1 MFDGEANAGPG
12 MKDAGKRQELC
23 REFSYPIPSSAIP
36 LTSLT
41 KRASPEIDC
50 VVPESPEAFAI
61 SRNRMI
67 CKVSADDLSKP
78 FSLDRYAF
86 VHSPLQLLFDRSQPC
101 PHPISARLPFK
112 LEGAPAGSATDMS
125 KTKKV
130 ERFRLSKTTA
140 FSIFSRKAAEFNQPG
155 LIRMQ
160 RKREFSQPL
169 PHIFQEP
176 FRVSFVLKAHDNVI
190 GVPHYD
196 DLTAGV
202 VFTPVIGPKV
212 ERIVK
217 MDIGQKRRCR
227 SPYTKGNFEFERVLK
242 GWRTSARVLDL
253 AS

>member
-1 MFDGEANAGPG
+1 
-12 MKDAGKRQELC
+12 MKDTGQRQEFC
-23 REFSYPIPSSAIP
+23 REFSYPIPRSAIP
-36 LTSLT
+36 LTSLH

-67 CKVSADDLSKP
+67 RKVSADDLSKP
-78 FSLDRYAF
+78 FSLDRYGF
-86 VHSPLQLLFDRSQPC
+86 VHSPLQLLFDRSQLC

-160 RKREFSQPL
+160 RKRELFQPL

-176 FRVSFVLKAHDNVI
+176 FRVSFVLKAHDKVI

-196 DLTAGV
+196 DLTSGV

-217 MDIGQKRRCR
+217 IDIGQKRRCHGSLR
-227 SPYTKGNFEFERVLK
+227 SAHL
-242 GWRTSARVLDL
+242 GWYKVSIIHDARL
-253 AS
+253 

>member
-1 MFDGEANAGPG
+1 
-12 MKDAGKRQELC
+12 
-23 REFSYPIPSSAIP
+23 
-36 LTSLT
+36 
-41 KRASPEIDC
+41 
-50 VVPESPEAFAI
+50 
-61 SRNRMI
+61 
-67 CKVSADDLSKP
+67 
-78 FSLDRYAF
+78 
-86 VHSPLQLLFDRSQPC
+86 
-101 PHPISARLPFK
+101 
-112 LEGAPAGSATDMS
+112 MS

-160 RKREFSQPL
+160 RKRELFHPP

-217 MDIGQKRRCR
+217 IDIGQKRRCH
-227 SPYTKGNFEFERVLK
+227 SPYAKGNFEFERVVT
-242 GWRTSARVLDL
+242 GWRGIHSVIDL
-253 AS
+253 RRKR